1 MNEETKSLIWHKDY
15 KNPPKKKGWYL
26 CKLVD
31 LENCEEPYE
40 WSEPYYNVVWY
51 DVYWDCDGAPVAW
64 AEIPNCRFE
73 ME

>member
-1 MNEETKSLIWHKDY
+1 MEEETKLIWHKDY

-51 DVYWDCDGAPVAW
+51 DSYWDCDGVPVAW
-64 AEIPNCRFE
+64 AEIPGCSFE